1 MDKNNCIKSEDINFE
16 EDAPQYT
23 LADRNEIDYIL
34 PLKRVL
40 ILPHMH
46 STLPELSNQK
56 KREIKQRLAIKKPLN
71 YEQPDENN

>member
-46 STLPELSNQK
+46 STLPELSN
-56 KREIKQRLAIKKPLN
+56 
-71 YEQPDENN
+71 